1 MLIKLDTNVYTSKV
15 HSFSTVSGE
24 VEGKQL
30 TVPDLNVSM
39 DAMTAYRA
47 GFSQLI
53 GLMSYYQSL
62 LTQDA
67 GKLLT
72 LRDELFYPQ
81 IGVKPCSMAGGGVS
95 KNIWNCFRTAPE
107 GTGQPLTCSTS
118 GMGLRLK

>member
-30 TVPDLNVSM
+30 TVPELNVSM

-53 GLMSYYQSL
+53 GLMSYL
-62 LTQDA
+62 LSEPPDA
-67 GKLLT
+67 GC
-72 LRDELFYPQ
+72 REA
-81 IGVKPCSMAGGGVS
+81 SH
-95 KNIWNCFRTAPE
+95 TA
-107 GTGQPLTCSTS
+107 
-118 GMGLRLK
+118 

>member
-1 MLIKLDTNVYTSKV
+1 LFEKVTVSPICSRSECHHADKLDTNVYTSKV

-53 GLMSYYQSL
+53 DLMSYYQSL
-62 LTQDA
+62 LSQDA

-72 LRDELFYPQ
+72 LRDELVDAEASLMKM
-81 IGVKPCSMAGGGVS
+81 IKT
-95 KNIWNCFRTAPE
+95 K
-107 GTGQPLTCSTS
+107 
-118 GMGLRLK
+118 

>member
-1 MLIKLDTNVYTSKV
+1 MLIKLDTNVYTSKIQ
-15 HSFSTVSGE
+15 SFSTVSGE

-72 LRDELFYPQ
+72 LRDELVDAEASLMKM
-81 IGVKPCSMAGGGVS
+81 IK
-95 KNIWNCFRTAPE
+95 TE
-107 GTGQPLTCSTS
+107 
-118 GMGLRLK
+118 

>member
-47 GFSQLI
+47 GFSQL
-53 GLMSYYQSL
+53 LSEPP
-62 LTQDA
+62 DA
-67 GKLLT
+67 GC
-72 LRDELFYPQ
+72 REA
-81 IGVKPCSMAGGGVS
+81 SH
-95 KNIWNCFRTAPE
+95 TA
-107 GTGQPLTCSTS
+107 
-118 GMGLRLK
+118 